1 MKSIQELQTINA
13 LFNPSKKANAK
24 TLEAC
29 QHTRYT
35 ISVRSVFRGAKKG
48 SLMYINHTTDSVI
61 VTCEDCLDEVTGLDF
76 DKIISVLQKSKCKR
90 SKE

>member
-48 SLMYINHTTDSVI
+48 
-61 VTCEDCLDEVTGLDF
+61 
-76 DKIISVLQKSKCKR
+76 
-90 SKE
+90 